1 MKTIRDY
8 KNEIRELLE
17 YDGDRTISE
26 WEIEFLNTLYDRLD
40 NTDSGISEKQRDKVE
55 DIWMR
60 IFLDPDPR

>member
-26 WEIEFLNTLYDRLD
+26 WEIEFLDTLFDRLD
-40 NTDSGISEKQRDKVE
+40 NTDSGISEKQRDKL
-55 DIWMR
+55 DQIWKR
-60 IFLDPDPR
+60 IFD